1 MDGCVQVIRPKV
13 LFKLVEDA
21 FPAQNVSFNVLIP
34 TSMIGGLTLL
44 ESSILVS
51 LIHLLRP
58 TEFFEFGTYHG
69 ATSVL
74 LASNSADHARITTL
88 DLPPA
93 EAAATEAEAADG
105 RHLREGAANDAF
117 LRRSFASRGSPYIDR
132 APPAVRRKVQ
142 RLHGDSRELQPAGQ
156 GLAGR
161 FDFIFIDGGHDLE
174 TVRIDTGNAL
184 QMAREDAVILWH
196 DYRSA
201 LHGDVSR
208 FVDDFSRGQPV
219 IHVEHTMLAFSLLGR
234 HRRLLPEG

>member
-132 APPAVRRKVQ
+132 APPAVQRKVQ
-142 RLHGDSRELQPAGQ
+142 RLHGDARGPG
-156 GLAGR
+156 
-161 FDFIFIDGGHDLE
+161 DGG
-174 TVRIDTGNAL
+174 V
-184 QMAREDAVILWH
+184 
-196 DYRSA
+196 
-201 LHGDVSR
+201 
-208 FVDDFSRGQPV
+208 
-219 IHVEHTMLAFSLLGR
+219 
-234 HRRLLPEG
+234 